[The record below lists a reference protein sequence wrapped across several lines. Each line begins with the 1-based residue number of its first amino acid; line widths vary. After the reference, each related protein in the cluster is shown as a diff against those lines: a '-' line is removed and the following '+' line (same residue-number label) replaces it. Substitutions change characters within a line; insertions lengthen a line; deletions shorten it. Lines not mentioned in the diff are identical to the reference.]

1 MTNACTCATPMINY
15 GGAVPLIFILLCI
28 AAPAHAG
35 QSARATDSALESSA
49 ADRCAQ
55 LATAKNQ
62 WPDPTTRIEQS
73 IWRADGS
80 QVPMPI
86 GRPVVLP
93 AHCELIGVMQERV
106 GVDGQ
111 RYAIH
116 FRLRLPIHWNG
127 RFFFEGGGGT
137 EGELGSAIGQIAP
150 GVPAAITQGYAV
162 VSQDGGHDNKTNSVP
177 SRGGPVAFG
186 FDPEARAN
194 YGGASLKSVA
204 GVAKAIIRIYYGR
217 SPERSYFVGCS
228 KGGQEGMVFAQRF
241 PEEFDGIVAGAPGF
255 SLPRAAVAEAWDT
268 QAFGSLV
275 GLTVKNSSANPNLL
289 PKSFS
294 DAQFGVARDAILAA
308 CDADDGD
315 RDGITAAFE
324 LCTWPRVAS
333 ELERRICSAAK
344 TDSCLTEAQINVLGR
359 VYAGPKDS
367 AGKALYSNWP
377 LDAGI
382 GSDGWRIWKIG
393 PASAAFPG
401 INVAMGAPALAAIF
415 TTPPT
420 ALDANPKAALQYALR
435 FDFDH
440 DAPNI
445 YATQPPFQRSAWTA
459 ISARSPHLEK
469 FRARGAKMIVPQG
482 ASDPVFSLNDTLAW
496 YREVDKLN
504 GGTAADFVRV
514 FPVPGMA
521 HCGGGPAT
529 DQFDAF
535 GALVNWVEKGVAP
548 DRIVAKAGP
557 ASPWPGRTRP
567 LCPYP
572 EVARYAGSGSMEHA
586 ANFVCRKPPAG
597 Q

>member
-1 MTNACTCATPMINY
+1 MAARSTTVRIGHKKFLQIVFVFACLA
-15 GGAVPLIFILLCI
+15 L
-28 AAPAHAG
+28 PANAG
-35 QSARATDSALESSA
+35 QSAASTGSTSESSA
-49 ADRCAQ
+49 ADRCAG
-55 LATAKNQ
+55 LATAKPQ
-62 WPDPTTRIEQS
+62 WPDSTTRIEQTV
-73 IWRADGS
+73 WHAAGS
-80 QVPMPI
+80 QVPIPMGP
-86 GRPVVLP
+86 PVTLP
-93 AHCELIGVMQERV
+93 AHCELTGVMQERV

-111 RYAIH
+111 HYAIRFH
-116 FRLRLPIHWNG
+116 LRLPMHWNG
-127 RFFFEGGGGT
+127 KFFFEGGGGT
-137 EGELGSAIGQIAP
+137 EGDLGTAIGQIWAGVAP
-150 GVPAAITQGYAV
+150 AIAQGYAV
-162 VSQDGGHDNKTNSVP
+162 VSQDSGHDNKINSVP
-177 SRGGPVAFG
+177 NRGGPVAFG

-204 GVAKAIIRIYYGR
+204 EAAKAIIRIYYGR

-241 PEEFDGIVAGAPGF
+241 PAEFDGIVAGSPGF

-275 GLTVKNSSANPNLL
+275 GLTATNSSDPSLL

-294 DAQFGVARDAILAA
+294 DAQFAVARDAILAA
-308 CDADDGD
+308 CDADDGA

-324 LCTWPRVAS
+324 SCTWPRVAS
-333 ELERRICSAAK
+333 ELKRRICDTAK
-344 TDSCLTEAQINVLGR
+344 GDSCLTEAQIDVLGR

-367 AGKALYSNWP
+367 TGKPLYANWP

-382 GSDGWRIWKIG
+382 GSQGWRIWKIG
-393 PASAAFPG
+393 PTGGAFPG

-420 ALDANPKAALQYALR
+420 ALDANPKAALDYALR
-435 FDFDH
+435 FDFGR
-440 DAPNI
+440 DAPKI
-445 YATQPPFQRSAWTA
+445 YATQDPFQRSAWTDIA
-459 ISARSPHLEK
+459 ARSPHIEK
-469 FRARGAKMIVPQG
+469 FRARGGKLIVPQG

-496 YREVDKLN
+496 YREVDNLN
-504 GGTAADFVRV
+504 GGTAANFVRV

-548 DRIVAKAGP
+548 DRIVAKADP
-557 ASPWPGRTRP
+557 NSPWPGRTRP

-572 EVARYAGSGSMEHA
+572 QAAYYKGSGSLEDA
-586 ANFVCRKPPAG
+586 ASFVCRTTR
-597 Q
+597 